1 MKKITQFFQKKK
13 MPPFD
18 PATLVVDV
26 HSHIIPGIDD
36 GASTLDESISMLRR
50 LEKMGY
56 KKVITTPHV
65 MHDYY
70 RNTPENIQ
78 QGLEVI
84 RGAAQSENIT
94 LEIDAAA
101 EYYCD
106 EFFLELIQEGKL
118 LTFGDRY
125 VLFEFSFYTQP
136 QIADQAIFEMQA
148 KGYRPVLAHFERY
161 PYFYDKREK
170 WIHHFKDKGVFLQ
183 MNLLSLAGRYN
194 KEIQKQ
200 AEWMV
205 DQGFP
210 DFVGTDSHHA
220 DHLDLISSSLH
231 NGYFQ
236 KLKNLSL
243 KNDELA

>member
-1 MKKITQFFQKKK
+1 MKKITQFFQNKK

-18 PATLVVDV
+18 PATLVTDV

-36 GASTLDESISMLRR
+36 GASTLDESVRMLRR

-70 RNTPENIQ
+70 KNSPEVIRD
-78 QGLEVI
+78 GLKVI
-84 RGAAQSENIT
+84 RGAARSENIA
-94 LEIDAAA
+94 LEIEAAA

-106 EFFLELIQEGKL
+106 EFFLELIQDGNL
-118 LTFGDRY
+118 LTFGDRF
-125 VLFEFSFYTQP
+125 VLFEFSFYTRP
-136 QIADQAIFEMQA
+136 HIADQAIFEMQA

-161 PYFYDKREK
+161 PYFYDKRDK
-170 WIHHFKDKGVFLQ
+170 WIRHFKDKGVFLQ
-183 MNLLSLAGRYN
+183 MNLLSLAGRYG

-220 DHLDLISSSLH
+220 DHLDLISSALRTA
-231 NGYFQ
+231 YF
-236 KLKNLSL
+236 KKLNNLPLKNRELS
-243 KNDELA
+243 